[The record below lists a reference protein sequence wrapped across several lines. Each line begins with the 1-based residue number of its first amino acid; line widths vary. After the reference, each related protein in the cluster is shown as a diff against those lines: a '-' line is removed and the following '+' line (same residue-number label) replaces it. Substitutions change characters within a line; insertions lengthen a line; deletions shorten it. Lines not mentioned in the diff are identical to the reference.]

1 MIYKIKLQ
9 HLGYTFE
16 MTMDA
21 PSRQEIIRRIQSL
34 RAPVETKII
43 YIRPDEQNSL
53 QHPPYAG

>member
-9 HLGYTFE
+9 HLGHTFE

-34 RAPVETKII
+34 KTPTETKII
-43 YIRPDEQNSL
+43 YIRADEQDSF
-53 QHPPYAG
+53 QHSPDAG

>member
-9 HLGYTFE
+9 HLGHTFE

-34 RAPVETKII
+34 KTPTETKII
-43 YIRPDEQNSL
+43 YIRPDGQNNL
-53 QHPPYAG
+53 QHPPDAG